1 MKCLVEVCGLKTH
14 FSTRDKTVHAL
25 DGVSLTLGAK
35 EVLGIVGESGSGKS
49 TLARTIT
56 GLLAK
61 TAGHVSW
68 RGERLPQRYR
78 RSDFR
83 RYATAMQMIF
93 QDPQGSLNARMSARE
108 IVGEGARLLACYP
121 RHELPSQVDKYLRLV
136 GLSPQSGD
144 RYPHEFS
151 GGQRQRLGIARS
163 LIMQPQLLICD
174 EPVAALDV
182 SVQAQIVNLLADLQ
196 RDMGMSMVFIAH
208 DLSLVRYLSDRIIV
222 MYLGVVVE
230 EGPGE
235 QVFANPLHP
244 YTQMLVAASPE
255 PDPAFERQRPRS
267 LLQGEVP
274 SPLNIPSGCR
284 FASRCPKV
292 MPECTRQEPEL
303 MEQKDA
309 RRKVRC
315 LLFA

>member
-1 MKCLVEVCGLKTH
+1 MTRLLEVCELKTH
-14 FSTRDKTVHAL
+14 FSAHGKTVHAL
-25 DGVSLTLGAK
+25 DGVSFTLNAK

-49 TLARTIT
+49 TLARTII
-56 GLLAK
+56 GLLDK
-61 TAGHVSW
+61 TGGQVSW
-68 RGERLPQRYR
+68 RGELLPQRYR
-78 RSDFR
+78 RIDFR

-93 QDPQGSLNARMSARE
+93 QDPQSSLNPRMSARE

-121 RHELPSQVDKYLRLV
+121 HHEIPSQVDKYLTLV
-136 GLSPQSGD
+136 GLSPQFGD

-151 GGQRQRLGIARS
+151 GGQRQRLGIARA

-182 SVQAQIVNLLADLQ
+182 SVQAQIANLLSDLQ
-196 RDMGMSMVFIAH
+196 RDMSMSMLFIAH
-208 DLSLVRYLSDRIIV
+208 DLSIVRYLSDRIIV

-230 EGPGE
+230 VGPSE
-235 QVFANPLHP
+235 QVFGNPLHP
-244 YTQMLVAASPE
+244 YTQMLVTASPE
-255 PDPAFERQRPRS
+255 PDPAYERQRPRS
-267 LLQGEVP
+267 MLQGEVP

-303 MEQKDA
+303 NEQKHA